1 MKLFSTL
8 AAIAIC
14 SVSLTAQVFNAPE
27 SVEYDPAG
35 QRWFV
40 GQNGG
45 NVIHSYAPGSGTL
58 TAFASVSSGP
68 HGMEILGS
76 TLYAC
81 DGGSIKG
88 FDLATGA
95 QVFSLSLGASF
106 LNGLATD
113 GSTYL
118 FATDF
123 SASRIYRICPSTG
136 TFNIMAN
143 TTYSPNGIYYDA
155 ANARCVFV
163 NWGTNARIQAMAMS
177 DSSITTLY
185 TFSGVSNIDGIT
197 RDAAGFWYVST
208 WGGNALRRF
217 DPTFST
223 APTSVMTGL
232 SSPADI
238 DINAAGDSIGIPNSG
253 SANNVVFYVL
263 PTAIQSPTQNT
274 ASEAYPNPANESSRI
289 VIKDNVQ
296 NGTCEVYDMTG
307 KLISSK
313 NFSGNSCEIGR
324 DNIAEGTYMV
334 IIRES
339 DRVIFQGEIVFKDR
353 E

>member
-8 AAIAIC
+8 AAIAVC

-27 SVEYDPAG
+27 SVEYDAANN
-35 QRWFV
+35 RWFI
-40 GQNGG
+40 GQNGS
-45 NVIHSYAPGSGTL
+45 NVIHTYSPGSGTL
-58 TAFASVSSGP
+58 SAFASVSSGP
-68 HGMEILGS
+68 HGMEIMGN

-88 FDLATGA
+88 FDLTTGS
-95 QVFSLSLGASF
+95 QVFNLSLGATF

-123 SASRIYRICPSTG
+123 TAKNIYRICPSANTY
-136 TFNIMAN
+136 NIMTS

-163 NWGTNARIQAMAMS
+163 NWGASARIQAMAMS
-177 DSSITTLY
+177 DSTITTLY
-185 TFSGVSNIDGIT
+185 TSTTSNMDGIT
-197 RDAAGFWYVST
+197 RDAAGYWYVST
-208 WGGNALRRF
+208 WGGNALRMF
-217 DPTFST
+217 DPTFSA

-253 SANNVVFYVL
+253 NANNVVFYAL
-263 PTAIQSPTQNT
+263 STGIQAPIQS
-274 ASEAYPNPANESSRI
+274 AAGEAYPNPATESSRI

-296 NGTCEVYDMTG
+296 NATCEVYDMNG

-324 DNIAEGTYMV
+324 DNMAEGTYMV
-334 IIRES
+334 ILREGEV
-339 DRVIFQGEIVFKDR
+339 VIFQGEIVFKDI

>member
-14 SVSLTAQVFNAPE
+14 SVSFAQTFNAPE
-27 SVEYDPAG
+27 SVEHDAAG
-35 QRWFV
+35 NRWFV
-40 GQNGG
+40 GQNGS
-45 NVIHSYAPGSGTL
+45 NVIHTYSPGSGTL
-58 TAFASVSSGP
+58 SAFASVTSGP
-68 HGMEILGS
+68 HGLEIMGT

-88 FDLATGA
+88 FDLATGS
-95 QVFSLSLGASF
+95 QVFNLSLGATF
-106 LNGLATD
+106 LNGLTTD

-123 SASRIYRICPSTG
+123 TAKKIYRICPSTN
-136 TFNIMAN
+136 TYNIMAS

-163 NWGTNARIQAMAMS
+163 NWGTNARIQSMLMS
-177 DSSITTLY
+177 DSTISTLY

-197 RDAAGFWYVST
+197 RDAAGYWYVST
-208 WGGNALRRF
+208 WGGNALRMF
-217 DPTFST
+217 DPTFSA
-223 APTSVMTGL
+223 APTSVMTSL

-263 PTAIQSPTQNT
+263 PTGIQAPTLNT
-274 ASEAYPNPANESSRI
+274 AGEAYPNPASESSRI

-307 KLISSK
+307 KLISSR

-324 DNIAEGTYMV
+324 DNMAEGTYMV